1 MANVTIG
8 TVADALAGT
17 LITDATANGTSEL
30 DVFGGASTVY
40 AVEID
45 NTANA
50 SQVNYLKITNATSGA
65 SQSVKANSVFYAPA
79 GEKVTYVCDTGSTY
93 GAGVTFWVT
102 QTQASFDG
110 STETQNNPSSTV
122 IAKLLGT

>member
-1 MANVTIG
+1 MGVTTG

-17 LITDATANGTSEL
+17 LITDATANATSEP
-30 DVFGGASTVY
+30 DVFGGSSTVY

-65 SQSVKANSVFYAPA
+65 SQDKKANSVFYAPA
-79 GEKVTYVCDTGSTY
+79 GEKVTYVCDTGTTY
-93 GAGVTFWVT
+93 PTGVTFWVT
-102 QTQASFDG
+102 QTQESYDTG
-110 STETQNNPSSTV
+110 TEAQSNPSSTV

>member
-1 MANVTIG
+1 MTVTTG

-17 LITDATANGTSEL
+17 LITDATANGTSET
-30 DVFGGASTVY
+30 DVFGGASALY
-40 AVEID
+40 AVEVD

-50 SQVNYLKITNATSGA
+50 SQVQYLKIWNATSGT
-65 SQSVKANSVFYAPA
+65 SSGVKAMSVFYIPA
-79 GEKVTYVCDTGSTY
+79 GEKVTYVCDTGTTY
-93 GAGVTFWVT
+93 GTGVTFWVT

-110 STETQNNPSSTV
+110 STETQNNPSGTV

>member
-1 MANVTIG
+1 MGVTTG

-17 LITDATANGTSEL
+17 LITDATANATSEA
-30 DVFGGASTVY
+30 DVFGGSSTVY

-65 SQSVKANSVFYAPA
+65 SQSKKANSVFYAPA
-79 GEKVTYVCDTGSTY
+79 GEKVTYVCDTGTTY
-93 GAGVTFWVT
+93 PTGVTFWVT
-102 QTQASFDG
+102 QTQESYDTG
-110 STETQNNPSSTV
+110 TETQSNPSSTV